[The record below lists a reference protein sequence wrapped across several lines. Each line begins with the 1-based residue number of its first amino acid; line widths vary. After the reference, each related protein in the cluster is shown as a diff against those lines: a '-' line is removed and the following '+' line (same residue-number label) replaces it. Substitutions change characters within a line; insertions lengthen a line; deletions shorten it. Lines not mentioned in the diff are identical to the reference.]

1 MEITSLQNAKVKYW
15 VSLHE
20 KKVRDKEKVFLIEGD
35 HLIKEAKKHNIV
47 LETISINDSNAD
59 YKVTKDIMRKISSQ
73 ESISSDA
80 AVCKF
85 LNEEGITGNI
95 LILDRIQDPGN
106 LGTIIRSAIAFNF
119 KTIIL
124 SNDSVDLY
132 NDKVIRA
139 TEGMIFNI
147 NVLRKNLIDYIP
159 IIKNDGYSIIG
170 TDVIKG
176 SNIRD
181 IKDTKKAIV
190 IGSEGTG
197 VSNNVK
203 ALCDSFVKINM
214 NSDVESLNAAVA
226 ASILMYEVFN
236 G

>member
-85 LNEEGITGNI
+85 LNEEDITGNI

>member
-47 LETISINDSNAD
+47 LETISVNDSNAD

-73 ESISSDA
+73 ESISDDA
-80 AVCKF
+80 AVCRF
-85 LNEEGITGNI
+85 LNERDVDGNI

-106 LGTIIRSAIAFNF
+106 LGTIIRSAIAFDF

-124 SNDSVDLY
+124 SSDSVDLY

-147 NVLRKNLIDYIP
+147 NVLRRDLIDYIP
-159 IIKNDGYSIIG
+159 VIKNGGYSIIG

-176 SNIRD
+176 SNIKD
-181 IKDTKKAIV
+181 INVTKKAIV

-197 VSNNVK
+197 VSDNVK

>member
-85 LNEEGITGNI
+85 LNERDVDGNI

-106 LGTIIRSAIAFNF
+106 LGTIIRSAITFNF

-176 SNIRD
+176 SNIKD

-203 ALCDSFVKINM
+203 ALCDSFVRINM

>member
-236 G
+236 V

>member
-20 KKVRDKEKVFLIEGD
+20 KKIRDKEKVFLIEGD

-190 IGSEGTG
+190 VGSEGTG

-236 G
+236 V

>member
-20 KKVRDKEKVFLIEGD
+20 KKIRDKEKVFLIEGD

-80 AVCKF
+80 AVCRF

-124 SNDSVDLY
+124 SHDSVDLY

-203 ALCDSFVKINM
+203 ALCDSL

-236 G
+236 V